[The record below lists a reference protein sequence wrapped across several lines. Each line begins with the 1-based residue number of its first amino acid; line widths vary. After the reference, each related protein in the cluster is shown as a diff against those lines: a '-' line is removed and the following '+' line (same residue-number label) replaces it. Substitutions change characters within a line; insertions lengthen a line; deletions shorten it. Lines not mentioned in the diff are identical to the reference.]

1 MQLPHQEELPLDL
14 EGVSSARVPDLA
26 EEEEPVEEEEGEI
39 QPDMIAD
46 RCEGTKDIEWQEL
59 PLNAPVLSEH
69 LLFWVEH
76 DPLNLIEIASQPD
89 YWPEDRDLP
98 KFPTSN

>member
-1 MQLPHQEELPLDL
+1 MSPREKLPLDL
-14 EGVSSARVPDLA
+14 EGVPTARVPEPA
-26 EEEEPVEEEEGEI
+26 EEERLAEVEEEGEI
-39 QPDMIAD
+39 QPDMIAG

-69 LLFWVEH
+69 LLFWAEH